1 MAVHEHGESG
11 VAIAAKLS
19 PPAGISLATVFGVQ
33 VSEILVLAT
42 LIYTVLLIGHKIFLI
57 YRDVRDRKNPPE

>member
-1 MAVHEHGESG
+1 MTVHEHGESG
-11 VAIAAKLS
+11 AAIAAKLS
-19 PPAGISLATVFGVQ
+19 PPAGVSLATVFGVQ

-57 YRDVRDRKNPPE
+57 YKDVQRRKKPSE